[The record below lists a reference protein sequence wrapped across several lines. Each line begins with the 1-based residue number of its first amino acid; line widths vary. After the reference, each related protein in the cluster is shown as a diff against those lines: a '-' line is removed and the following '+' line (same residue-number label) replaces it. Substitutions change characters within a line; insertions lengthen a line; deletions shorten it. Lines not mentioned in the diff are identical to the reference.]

1 MRRIKIKRKI
11 KNYTAAAAVTALA
24 ALMPFAVTG
33 CKRQAEVDATA
44 ATAETEKVPGTEAV
58 QEVDIRKDTLT
69 ATGSTET
76 MVESGRHL
84 FFKYGGAIWSLDKT
98 TDKLTQVKTFEE
110 GEVNETF
117 WIYRGNLYYDV
128 SSADGEDG
136 ASLYGL
142 YKRDL
147 ETGEETHLTALM
159 NQASGIY
166 ASEDTLYI
174 RGYNVNQAFSLKEDG
189 SLGEELTWDKTV
201 YGRIPEGC
209 HELYSGMLP
218 FMVEHY
224 GYMPVQNDSCLVIAG
239 ADGSGAKEVPEV
251 TNTSSVLFYKDGFFV
266 LFQDGSGNTEC
277 YRYDAKTLEKTLL
290 FESSENPQLIQYRD
304 GFLYYLTSKVYQ
316 TVSEGTRFYKVNA
329 ETGEVTK
336 AASINTEPGTLNM
349 YDYEGNFFVTE
360 DSIYCQ
366 EIKDYGVYIG
376 KTALDTG
383 EEKELLEPALYQ
395 SSIRELGHV
404 EAEKKE
410 IPFSGSETTA
420 MEIYIETMVFDDDS
434 DAVKAMNRTMEKR
447 RDALLAYSDEMAS
460 YLDESLTYRDDFHL
474 ATLTYEIV
482 AINYLDDDRVCVEAD
497 GYEYSGG
504 AHGTPSRD
512 YFVFNRKT
520 GEQMK
525 LNDLV
530 DNSVEELQGIVSKA
544 FRELAEKTN
553 FAFESPEDLEHTIAD
568 DVSFDSDFYITPEGV
583 VFYYSPY
590 AIAPYAEGFPEVTI
604 PYSELKMKE
613 S

>member
-24 ALMPFAVTG
+24 ALMPIAVTG
-33 CKRQAEVDATA
+33 CKRQVEVDMTA
-44 ATAETEKVPGTEAV
+44 ATAETETVPGTGAV
-58 QEVDIRKDTLT
+58 QDVDIRKDTLT

-84 FFKYGGAIWSLDKT
+84 FFKYDGSIWSLDKA

-110 GEVNETF
+110 DETNESF
-117 WIYRGNLYYDV
+117 WVYRGNLYYDV
-128 SSADGEDG
+128 SSADEEGG
-136 ASLYGL
+136 AFVYGL
-142 YKRDL
+142 YKKDL
-147 ETGEETHLTALM
+147 ETGEETHLM
-159 NQASGIY
+159 DPVNQASGIY
-166 ASEDTLYI
+166 ASEDVLYI
-174 RGYNVNQAFSLKEDG
+174 RGYNMNQAFALKEDG
-189 SLGEELTWDKTV
+189 SLGEELDSNQTV

-251 TNTSSVLFYKDGFFV
+251 TNTSSVLFDKDGFFV
-266 LFQDGSGNTEC
+266 LFQDGSGNTQC

-290 FESSENPQLIQYRD
+290 FASSDNPQLIQYRD
-304 GFLYYLTSKVYQ
+304 GYLYYLTSKVYQ

-349 YDYEGNFFVTE
+349 YDYDGNFFVSE

-376 KTALDTG
+376 KTDLGTG
-383 EEKELLEPALYQ
+383 EEKKLLEPALYQ

-410 IPFSGSETTA
+410 IPFSGSEMTA
-420 MEIYIETMVFDDDS
+420 MEIYIETMVFDGDS
-434 DAVKAMNRTMEKR
+434 DAVKAMNHTMEER
-447 RDALLAYSDEMAS
+447 RDALLSYSDEMAS
-460 YLDESLTYRDDFHL
+460 YMDESLSYRDDFHL
-474 ATLTYEIV
+474 STLIYEIA
-482 AINYLDDDRVCVEAD
+482 AINYLDDNLVCVEAD

-504 AHGTPSRD
+504 AHDMPFRD

-520 GEQMK
+520 GERMK

-530 DNSVEELQGIVSKA
+530 DNSMEELQSIVGRA

-568 DVSFDSDFYITPEGV
+568 DVSFDSAFYITPEGV
-583 VFYYSPY
+583 VFYYAPY
-590 AIAPYAEGFPEVTI
+590 EIASYAEGFPEVTI
-604 PYSELKMKE
+604 PYSELKMKK
-613 S
+613 

>member
-24 ALMPFAVTG
+24 ALMPIAVTG
-33 CKRQAEVDATA
+33 CKRQVEVDMTA
-44 ATAETEKVPGTEAV
+44 ATAETETVPGTEAV
-58 QEVDIRKDTLT
+58 QDVDIRKDTLT

-84 FFKYGGAIWSLDKT
+84 FFKYDGSIWSLDKA

-110 GEVNETF
+110 GEMNESF
-117 WIYRGNLYYDV
+117 WVYRGNLYYDV
-128 SSADGEDG
+128 SSADEEGG
-136 ASLYGL
+136 AFVYGL
-142 YKRDL
+142 YKKDL
-147 ETGEETHLTALM
+147 ETGEETHLM
-159 NQASGIY
+159 DPVNQASGIY
-166 ASEDTLYI
+166 ASEDVLYI
-174 RGYNVNQAFSLKEDG
+174 RGYNMNQAFALKEDG
-189 SLGEELTWDKTV
+189 SLGEELDSDQTV

-251 TNTSSVLFYKDGFFV
+251 TNTSSVLFDKDGFFA
-266 LFQDGSGNTEC
+266 LFQDGSGNTQC

-290 FESSENPQLIQYRD
+290 FASSDNPQLIQYRD
-304 GFLYYLTSKVYQ
+304 GYLYYLTSKVYQ

-349 YDYEGNFFVTE
+349 YDYDGNFFVSE

-376 KTALDTG
+376 KTDLGIG
-383 EEKELLEPALYQ
+383 EEKKLLEPALYQ

-420 MEIYIETMVFDDDS
+420 MEIYIETMVFDGDS
-434 DAVKAMNRTMEKR
+434 DAVKAMNRTMEER
-447 RDALLAYSDEMAS
+447 RDALLSYSDEMAS
-460 YLDESLTYRDDFHL
+460 YMDESLSYRDDFHL
-474 ATLTYEIV
+474 STLIYEIA
-482 AINYLDDDRVCVEAD
+482 AINYLDDNLVCVEAD

-504 AHGTPSRD
+504 AHDMPFRD

-520 GEQMK
+520 GKRMK

-530 DNSVEELQGIVSKA
+530 DNSVEELQSIVGRA

-568 DVSFDSDFYITPEGV
+568 DVSFDSAFYITPEGV
-583 VFYYSPY
+583 VFYYAPY
-590 AIAPYAEGFPEVTI
+590 EIASYAEGFPEVTI
-604 PYSELKMKE
+604 PYSELKMKK
-613 S
+613 

>member
-24 ALMPFAVTG
+24 ALMPIAVTG
-33 CKRQAEVDATA
+33 CKRQVEVDMTA
-44 ATAETEKVPGTEAV
+44 ATAETETVPGTGAV
-58 QEVDIRKDTLT
+58 QDVDIRKDTMT

-84 FFKYGGAIWSLDKT
+84 FFKYDGSIWSLDKA

-110 GEVNETF
+110 GEMNESF
-117 WIYRGNLYYDV
+117 WVYRGNLYYDV
-128 SSADGEDG
+128 SSADEEGG
-136 ASLYGL
+136 AFVYGL
-142 YKRDL
+142 YKKDL
-147 ETGEETHLTALM
+147 ETGEETHLM
-159 NQASGIY
+159 DPVNQASGIY
-166 ASEDTLYI
+166 ASEDVLYI
-174 RGYNVNQAFSLKEDG
+174 RGYNMNQAFALKEDG
-189 SLGEELTWDKTV
+189 SLGEELDSNQTV

-218 FMVEHY
+218 YMVEHY

-251 TNTSSVLFYKDGFFV
+251 TNTSSVLFDKDGFFV
-266 LFQDGSGNTEC
+266 LFQDGSGNTQC

-290 FESSENPQLIQYRD
+290 FASSDNPQLIQYRD
-304 GFLYYLTSKVYQ
+304 GYLYYLTSKVYQ

-349 YDYEGNFFVTE
+349 YDYDGNFFVSE

-366 EIKDYGVYIG
+366 ELKDYGVYIG
-376 KTALDTG
+376 KTDLGTG
-383 EEKELLEPALYQ
+383 EEKKLLEPALYQ

-410 IPFSGSETTA
+410 IPFSGSGTTA
-420 MEIYIETMVFDDDS
+420 MEIYIETMVFDGDS
-434 DAVKAMNRTMEKR
+434 DAVKAMNRTMEER
-447 RDALLAYSDEMAS
+447 RAALLSYSDEMAS
-460 YLDESLTYRDDFHL
+460 YMDESLSYRDDFHL
-474 ATLTYEIV
+474 STLIYEIA
-482 AINYLDDDRVCVEAD
+482 AINYLDDNLVCVEAD

-504 AHGTPSRD
+504 AHDMPFKD

-520 GEQMK
+520 GERMK

-530 DNSVEELQGIVSKA
+530 DNSVEELQSIVGRA

-568 DVSFDSDFYITPEGV
+568 DVSFDSAFYITPEGV
-583 VFYYSPY
+583 VFYYAPY
-590 AIAPYAEGFPEVTI
+590 EIASYAEGFPEVTI
-604 PYSELKMKE
+604 PYSELKMKK
-613 S
+613 

>member
-24 ALMPFAVTG
+24 ALMPIAVTG
-33 CKRQAEVDATA
+33 CKRQVEVDMTA
-44 ATAETEKVPGTEAV
+44 ATAETETVPGTGAV
-58 QEVDIRKDTLT
+58 QDVDIRKDTLT

-84 FFKYGGAIWSLDKT
+84 FFKYDGSIWSLDKA

-110 GEVNETF
+110 GETNESF
-117 WIYRGNLYYDV
+117 WVYRGNLYYDV
-128 SSADGEDG
+128 SSADEEGG
-136 ASLYGL
+136 AFVYGL
-142 YKRDL
+142 YKKDL
-147 ETGEETHLTALM
+147 ETGEETHLM
-159 NQASGIY
+159 DPVNQASGIY
-166 ASEDTLYI
+166 ASEDVLYI
-174 RGYNVNQAFSLKEDG
+174 RGYNMNQAFALKEDG
-189 SLGEELTWDKTV
+189 SLGEELDSNQTV

-251 TNTSSVLFYKDGFFV
+251 TNTSSVLFDKDGFFV
-266 LFQDGSGNTEC
+266 LFQDGSGNTQC

-290 FESSENPQLIQYRD
+290 FASSDNPQLIQYRD
-304 GFLYYLTSKVYQ
+304 GYLYYLTSKVYQ

-349 YDYEGNFFVTE
+349 YDYDGNFFVSE

-366 EIKDYGVYIG
+366 ELKDYGVYIG
-376 KTALDTG
+376 KTDLGTG
-383 EEKELLEPALYQ
+383 EEKKLLEPALYQ

-410 IPFSGSETTA
+410 IPFSGSGTTA
-420 MEIYIETMVFDDDS
+420 MEIYIETMVFDGDS
-434 DAVKAMNRTMEKR
+434 DAVKAMNRTMEER
-447 RDALLAYSDEMAS
+447 RAALLSYSDEMAS
-460 YLDESLTYRDDFHL
+460 YMDESLSYRDDFHL
-474 ATLTYEIV
+474 STLIYEIA
-482 AINYLDDDRVCVEAD
+482 AINYLDDNLVCVEAD

-504 AHGTPSRD
+504 AHDMPFKD

-520 GEQMK
+520 GERMK

-530 DNSVEELQGIVSKA
+530 DNSVEELQSIVGRA

-568 DVSFDSDFYITPEGV
+568 DVSFDSAFYITPEGV
-583 VFYYSPY
+583 VFYYAPY
-590 AIAPYAEGFPEVTI
+590 EIASYAEGFPEVTI
-604 PYSELKMKE
+604 PYSELKMKK
-613 S
+613 